1 MTTGPQGRIYDEFA
15 KLMND
20 AAGLAQSAGREVS
33 SAFRA
38 QGERFAS
45 ELDLVRREDLE
56 VVQEIAAKALAEV
69 EKLSAHWDWMRQC
82 DSACGYALGQWK
94 WRHGGKVPLTGEE
107 EAAWRDYARRHDL
120 LEDPSQGLEAYARE
134 YHRLGPPWPRIR
146 IYLLDR
152 RGRIL
157 DHIAVARTGAVPKL
171 QVVGTDRRSIEF
183 SLFSPSEVFRLRIL
197 DRPRLTWLPRP
208 FWHAKLGWN
217 WMVVEHSSLR

>member
-69 EKLSAHWDWMRQC
+69 EKLSARV
-82 DSACGYALGQWK
+82 A
-94 WRHGGKVPLTGEE
+94 E
-107 EAAWRDYARRHDL
+107 
-120 LEDPSQGLEAYARE
+120 LET
-134 YHRLGPPWPRIR
+134 RL
-146 IYLLDR
+146 
-152 RGRIL
+152 
-157 DHIAVARTGAVPKL
+157 ARTEVETK
-171 QVVGTDRRSIEF
+171 TDDA
-183 SLFSPSEVFRLRIL
+183 P
-197 DRPRLTWLPRP
+197 
-208 FWHAKLGWN
+208 
-217 WMVVEHSSLR
+217 

>member
-69 EKLSAHWDWMRQC
+69 EKLSARV
-82 DSACGYALGQWK
+82 A
-94 WRHGGKVPLTGEE
+94 E
-107 EAAWRDYARRHDL
+107 
-120 LEDPSQGLEAYARE
+120 LET
-134 YHRLGPPWPRIR
+134 RL
-146 IYLLDR
+146 
-152 RGRIL
+152 
-157 DHIAVARTGAVPKL
+157 ART
-171 QVVGTDRRSIEF
+171 
-183 SLFSPSEVFRLRIL
+183 EVETKA
-197 DRPRLTWLPRP
+197 DDAP
-208 FWHAKLGWN
+208 
-217 WMVVEHSSLR
+217 

>member
-69 EKLSAHWDWMRQC
+69 EKL
-82 DSACGYALGQWK
+82 
-94 WRHGGKVPLTGEE
+94 T
-107 EAAWRDYARRHDL
+107 ARVT
-120 LEDPSQGLEAYARE
+120 ELEA
-134 YHRLGPPWPRIR
+134 RL
-146 IYLLDR
+146 
-152 RGRIL
+152 
-157 DHIAVARTGAVPKL
+157 ARTEA
-171 QVVGTDRRSIEF
+171 
-183 SLFSPSEVFRLRIL
+183 EVTS
-197 DRPRLTWLPRP
+197 DNNP
-208 FWHAKLGWN
+208 
-217 WMVVEHSSLR
+217 

>member
-69 EKLSAHWDWMRQC
+69 EKL
-82 DSACGYALGQWK
+82 
-94 WRHGGKVPLTGEE
+94 T
-107 EAAWRDYARRHDL
+107 ARVAE
-120 LEDPSQGLEAYARE
+120 LET
-134 YHRLGPPWPRIR
+134 RL
-146 IYLLDR
+146 
-152 RGRIL
+152 
-157 DHIAVARTGAVPKL
+157 ART
-171 QVVGTDRRSIEF
+171 
-183 SLFSPSEVFRLRIL
+183 EVETKA
-197 DRPRLTWLPRP
+197 DDAP
-208 FWHAKLGWN
+208 
-217 WMVVEHSSLR
+217 